1 MKHETIFCQT
11 KKPKKKTYLDVHVRI
26 WSMGLGA
33 LKEPLLIIPFKWWWY
48 FLPWEVRKEGP
59 LEEDDI
65 LMQRKY
71 GFENGFRQK
80 WVCSKSA
87 QEHKD
92 LEKYWGRGVKGGW
105 ETSKSVL
112 LEKKWWGEYEKSSL
126 RRRWIVIMVEES
138 MKEEAKANK
147 KKEKRERQDK

>member
-1 MKHETIFCQT
+1 MKHETTFFHT
-11 KKPKKKTYLDVHVRI
+11 KKPKKNSPWCPCENVEH
-26 WSMGLGA
+26 GLGV
-33 LKEPLLIIPFKWWWY
+33 LKVPLLIIPSNDGAY

-59 LEEDDI
+59 FEKDDI
-65 LMQRKY
+65 LVQRKD
-71 GFENGFRQK
+71 GFENGFHQK

-112 LEKKWWGEYEKSSL
+112 LEKKWWGEYEKSSG